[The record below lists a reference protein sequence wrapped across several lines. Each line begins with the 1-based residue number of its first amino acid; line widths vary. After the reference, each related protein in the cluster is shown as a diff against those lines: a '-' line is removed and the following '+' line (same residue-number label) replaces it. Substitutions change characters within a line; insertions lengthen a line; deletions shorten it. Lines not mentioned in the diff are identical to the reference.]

1 MLAAQDIDGQSTFG
15 MSSKGGGSIAL
26 DIRDGG
32 WVVRGVRGEGGVDLL
47 HVNCEGCE
55 WEMLENIIKAGEH
68 KHIRTIQFGSHYFPQ
83 VPGITGRY
91 CRIREELNKTHSM
104 VYGQAWAW
112 ERWDR
117 R

>member
-1 MLAAQDIDGQSTFG
+1 MSYRDIQTDTK
-15 MSSKGGGSIAL
+15 SKKGTDNI
-26 DIRDGG
+26 
-32 WVVRGVRGEGGVDLL
+32 DLL